1 MYHFSG
7 YIAPEYAWKGQF
19 SVKSDVF
26 SFGVL
31 VLEIVSGQKPSFRNG
46 DDMEH
51 LTSHVSTTIY
61 KSNTSL
67 KDLHGY
73 LPFNIV
79 NSLRINFE
87 GMETLEGRDC
97 FRSYRSHF
105 EERLNSCND
114 EMHPHWVTLRSRK
127 CSWQADNG
135 FSCSDAKQLLSY
147 FTNTFW
153 TSFFIELYF
162 NDGAIPA

>member
-7 YIAPEYAWKGQF
+7 YIAPEYARQRQF

-67 KDLHGY
+67 KDL
-73 LPFNIV
+73 PFNIV
-79 NSLRINFE
+79 NSLRINFV

-114 EMHPHWVTLRSRK
+114 EMHPHRVTLRSRK

-135 FSCSDAKQLLSY
+135 FSSSDAKQLFFY
-147 FTNTFW
+147 FTNTF
-153 TSFFIELYF
+153 
-162 NDGAIPA
+162 

>member
-7 YIAPEYAWKGQF
+7 YIAPEYARQRQF

-31 VLEIVSGQKPSFRNG
+31 VLEIVSGQKPSFRDG
-46 DDMEH
+46 DDIEH

-127 CSWQADNG
+127 CS
-135 FSCSDAKQLLSY
+135 
-147 FTNTFW
+147 
-153 TSFFIELYF
+153 
-162 NDGAIPA
+162 

>member
-7 YIAPEYAWKGQF
+7 YIAPEYARQRQF

-31 VLEIVSGQKPSFRNG
+31 VLEIVSGQKPSFRDG

-67 KDLHGY
+67 KGFTLHYCEFTWDKFCRHGD
-73 LPFNIV
+73 V
-79 NSLRINFE
+79 
-87 GMETLEGRDC
+87 GG
-97 FRSYRSHF
+97 
-105 EERLNSCND
+105 
-114 EMHPHWVTLRSRK
+114 K
-127 CSWQADNG
+127 G
-135 FSCSDAKQLLSY
+135 LL
-147 FTNTFW
+147 
-153 TSFFIELYF
+153 
-162 NDGAIPA
+162 

>member
-7 YIAPEYAWKGQF
+7 YIAPEYARQRQF

-61 KSNTSL
+61 KSDTSL

-79 NSLRINFE
+79 NSLRINFV
-87 GMETLEGRDC
+87 GMETLEGRDY

-114 EMHPHWVTLRSRK
+114 EMHPHRVTLRSRK
-127 CSWQADNG
+127 CS
-135 FSCSDAKQLLSY
+135 
-147 FTNTFW
+147 
-153 TSFFIELYF
+153 
-162 NDGAIPA
+162 